1 MSIANQNTELKEL
14 LTKLFQKEYI
24 LQDNIVA
31 LADEVLFHDVALQQ
45 GQVAEEIMNILLYLR
60 DIVERNNC
68 KSVQELKHYYAK
80 KHQKID
86 ELAEMLQKTTAEER
100 FAICV
105 QEAFTMHL
113 QPLTPEHVF
122 KSTGIFYPGP
132 AGQHCAVEFDNISY
146 RDSVEEEKVY
156 LARIDGN
163 VLRWQQSKANI
174 TDIRSKKILNN

>member
-1 MSIANQNTELKEL
+1 M
-14 LTKLFQKEYI
+14 

-31 LADEVLFHDVALQQ
+31 LAEKVLFCGVALQQ
-45 GQVAEEIMNILLYLR
+45 GQVAEEIMNTLLYLK

-68 KSVQELKHYYAK
+68 RSVQDLKHYYAK

-86 ELAEMLQKTTAEER
+86 ELAEMLEKSSAEER

-113 QPLTPEHVF
+113 QPIKPEHVF

-132 AGQHCAVEFDNISY
+132 AGQHWAVEFDNISY

-163 VLRWQQSKANI
+163 VLRWQQTKAAI